1 MNKYKKINNMKKNV
15 FLLIV
20 LTAIV
25 LTSCKKTKY
34 TPDGPT
40 DIRIHNV
47 SSLTYDSVV
56 ISTSVGNNEYG
67 TVNPGAKTEYKR
79 FEKAY
84 PREQVNMYINSV
96 SYEFPPDDSIRVL
109 LQQGKFTFEL
119 EVDTAAKSLSIHVIA
134 DAPLDDV

>member
-1 MNKYKKINNMKKNV
+1 MNKITI
-15 FLLIV
+15 LSLV

-25 LTSCKKTKY
+25 LTSCKKTEY

-56 ISTSVGNNEYG
+56 VINTLSESNEYG
-67 TVNPGAKTEYKR
+67 TVNPGAQTEYKR

-84 PREQVNMYINSV
+84 PREQVNMYIDSV

-109 LQQGKFTFEL
+109 LQQGKFTYQL
-119 EVDTAAKSLSIHVIA
+119 DVDTVAKTLSIHVIA

>member
-1 MNKYKKINNMKKNV
+1 MKKTI
-15 FLLIV
+15 FLSIV

-25 LTSCKKTKY
+25 LTSCKKTEY
-34 TPDGPT
+34 TSDGPT
-40 DIRIHNV
+40 DIRIHNI

-56 ISTSVGNNEYG
+56 VINTLLESNEYG
-67 TVNPGAKTEYKR
+67 TVNPGAQTEYKR

-96 SYEFPPDDSIRVL
+96 SYEFPPDDSVRVL
-109 LQQGKFTFEL
+109 LQQGKFTYQL
-119 EVDTAAKSLSIHVIA
+119 DIDTASKSLSIHVIA

>member
-1 MNKYKKINNMKKNV
+1 MKKIV

-25 LTSCKKTKY
+25 LTSCNKTEY

-56 ISTSVGNNEYG
+56 VINTLLESNEYG
-67 TVNPGAKTEYKR
+67 TVNPGTQTEYKR

-84 PREQVNMYINSV
+84 PGEQVNMYIDSV
-96 SYEFPPDDSIRVL
+96 SYEFPPDDSVRVL
-109 LQQGKFTFEL
+109 LQQGKFTYQL
-119 EVDTAAKSLSIHVIA
+119 DVDTVAKTISIHVIA

>member
-1 MNKYKKINNMKKNV
+1 MKKIT
-15 FLLIV
+15 FLSIV

-25 LTSCKKTKY
+25 LTSCNKTEY

-56 ISTSVGNNEYG
+56 VINTLLESNEYG
-67 TVNPGAKTEYKR
+67 TVNPGAQTEYKR

-84 PREQVNMYINSV
+84 PREQVNMYIDSV
-96 SYEFPPDDSIRVL
+96 SYEFPPDDSVRVL
-109 LQQGKFTFEL
+109 LQQGKFTYQL
-119 EVDTAAKSLSIHVIA
+119 DVDTAAKTLSIHVIA